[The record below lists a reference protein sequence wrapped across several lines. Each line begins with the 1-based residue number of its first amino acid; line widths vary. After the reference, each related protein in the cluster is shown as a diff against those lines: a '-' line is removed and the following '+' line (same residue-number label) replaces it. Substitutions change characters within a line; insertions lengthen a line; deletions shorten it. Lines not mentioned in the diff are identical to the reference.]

1 MVILQTTGIILKTD
15 TDTNTRKL
23 KISLLVD
30 VNNKEVVEKLKSE
43 NKLCI
48 ELKKWRQKRSLD
60 ANSYCWVLCD
70 KIAKE
75 LCKDGTIVTKE
86 DVYKDA
92 ILQIGS
98 FEPFIVQ
105 EKTYMNFKR
114 IWEKQGLGF
123 LVQEVSKKDKCIK
136 VNCYYGSSTYNTKEM
151 SLLIECIV
159 ELAKTLNIETK
170 PQSEIDKNRIKM
182 LEIEYDE
189 SFIKNEYLPKLEIL
203 TKCLKEGG
211 YPANNR
217 NNT

>member
-1 MVILQTTGIILKTD
+1 MQTTGIILKTD
-15 TDTNTRKL
+15 TDINTRKL

-30 VNNKEVVEKLKSE
+30 ANNKDVVEQLKNE

-60 ANSYCWVLCD
+60 ANSYCWTLCD

-92 ILQIGS
+92 ILQIGT

-105 EKTYMNFKR
+105 EKTYINFKR

-151 SLLIECIV
+151 SLLIEDLI
-159 ELAKTLNIETK
+159 ELAKTLNVETK
-170 PQSEIDKNRIKM
+170 SQSEIDS
-182 LEIEYDE
+182 L
-189 SFIKNEYLPKLEIL
+189 
-203 TKCLKEGG
+203 LKEWDK
-211 YPANNR
+211 
-217 NNT
+217 

>member
-15 TDTNTRKL
+15 TDINTRKL

-30 VNNKEVVEKLKSE
+30 VNNKEVVEQLKSE

-151 SLLIECIV
+151 SLLIEDLI
-159 ELAKTLNIETK
+159 ELAKTLNVETK
-170 PQSEIDKNRIKM
+170 SQSEIDS
-182 LEIEYDE
+182 L
-189 SFIKNEYLPKLEIL
+189 
-203 TKCLKEGG
+203 LKEWDK
-211 YPANNR
+211 
-217 NNT
+217 

>member
-1 MVILQTTGIILKTD
+1 MQTTGIILKTD
-15 TDTNTRKL
+15 TDINTRKL

-30 VNNKEVVEKLKSE
+30 TNDKDIVEQLKNE
-43 NKLCI
+43 NKLTI

-170 PQSEIDKNRIKM
+170 PQSEIDS
-182 LEIEYDE
+182 L
-189 SFIKNEYLPKLEIL
+189 
-203 TKCLKEGG
+203 LKEWDK
-211 YPANNR
+211 
-217 NNT
+217 

>member
-1 MVILQTTGIILKTD
+1 MQTTGIILKTD
-15 TDTNTRKL
+15 TDINTRKL

-30 VNNKEVVEKLKSE
+30 TNNKDIVEQLKNE
-43 NKLCI
+43 NKLTI

-170 PQSEIDKNRIKM
+170 PQSEIDS
-182 LEIEYDE
+182 L
-189 SFIKNEYLPKLEIL
+189 
-203 TKCLKEGG
+203 LKEWD
-211 YPANNR
+211 R
-217 NNT
+217 

>member
-1 MVILQTTGIILKTD
+1 MQTTGIILKTD
-15 TDTNTRKL
+15 TDINTRKL

-30 VNNKEVVEKLKSE
+30 VNNKEVVEQLKSE

-98 FEPFIVQ
+98 FEPFIAQ

-151 SLLIECIV
+151 SLLIEDLI
-159 ELAKTLNIETK
+159 ELAKTLNVETK
-170 PQSEIDKNRIKM
+170 SQSEIDS
-182 LEIEYDE
+182 L
-189 SFIKNEYLPKLEIL
+189 
-203 TKCLKEGG
+203 LKEWDK
-211 YPANNR
+211 
-217 NNT
+217 

>member
-170 PQSEIDKNRIKM
+170 PQSEIDS
-182 LEIEYDE
+182 L
-189 SFIKNEYLPKLEIL
+189 
-203 TKCLKEGG
+203 LKEWDK
-211 YPANNR
+211 
-217 NNT
+217 

>member
-1 MVILQTTGIILKTD
+1 MQTTGIILKTD
-15 TDTNTRKL
+15 TDINTRKL

-30 VNNKEVVEKLKSE
+30 INNKDIVEQLKNE
-43 NKLCI
+43 NKLTI

-170 PQSEIDKNRIKM
+170 PQSEIDS
-182 LEIEYDE
+182 L
-189 SFIKNEYLPKLEIL
+189 
-203 TKCLKEGG
+203 LKEWD
-211 YPANNR
+211 R
-217 NNT
+217 

>member
-1 MVILQTTGIILKTD
+1 MQTTGIILKTD
-15 TDTNTRKL
+15 TDISTRKL

-30 VNNKEVVEKLKSE
+30 TNNKDIVEQLKNE
-43 NKLCI
+43 NKLTI

-105 EKTYMNFKR
+105 EKTYSKFKR

-170 PQSEIDKNRIKM
+170 PQSEIDS
-182 LEIEYDE
+182 L
-189 SFIKNEYLPKLEIL
+189 
-203 TKCLKEGG
+203 LKEWD
-211 YPANNR
+211 R
-217 NNT
+217 

>member
-1 MVILQTTGIILKTD
+1 MQTTGIILKTD
-15 TDTNTRKL
+15 TDINTRKL

-30 VNNKEVVEKLKSE
+30 TNNKDIVEQLKNE
-43 NKLCI
+43 NKLTI

-170 PQSEIDKNRIKM
+170 PQSEIDS
-182 LEIEYDE
+182 L
-189 SFIKNEYLPKLEIL
+189 
-203 TKCLKEGG
+203 LKEWDKW
-211 YPANNR
+211 
-217 NNT
+217 

>member
-1 MVILQTTGIILKTD
+1 METTGIIVNTD
-15 TDTNTRKL
+15 TDVSTRKL
-23 KISLLVD
+23 KISLLLD
-30 VNNKEVVEKLKSE
+30 TNNKDVVEQLKSE
-43 NKLCI
+43 NKLTI

-105 EKTYMNFKR
+105 EKTLDNFKR

-123 LVQEVSKKDKCIK
+123 LVQEVSRKDKCIK
-136 VNCYYGSSTYNTKEM
+136 VNCYYGSSTYDTKEM
-151 SLLIECIV
+151 SLLIESLV
-159 ELAKTLNIETK
+159 ELAKTLHIETK
-170 PQSEIDKNRIKM
+170 PQNEIDS
-182 LEIEYDE
+182 L
-189 SFIKNEYLPKLEIL
+189 
-203 TKCLKEGG
+203 LKEWDK
-211 YPANNR
+211 
-217 NNT
+217 

>member
-1 MVILQTTGIILKTD
+1 MQTTGIILKTD
-15 TDTNTRKL
+15 TDINTRKL

-30 VNNKEVVEKLKSE
+30 INNKDVVEQLKSE
-43 NKLCI
+43 NKLTI

-60 ANSYCWVLCD
+60 ANSYCWTLCD

-170 PQSEIDKNRIKM
+170 PQSEIDS
-182 LEIEYDE
+182 L
-189 SFIKNEYLPKLEIL
+189 
-203 TKCLKEGG
+203 LKEWD
-211 YPANNR
+211 R
-217 NNT
+217 

>member
-30 VNNKEVVEKLKSE
+30 VNNKEVVEQLKSE

-151 SLLIECIV
+151 SLLIEDLI
-159 ELAKTLNIETK
+159 ELAKTLNVETK
-170 PQSEIDKNRIKM
+170 SQSEIDS
-182 LEIEYDE
+182 L
-189 SFIKNEYLPKLEIL
+189 
-203 TKCLKEGG
+203 LKEWDK
-211 YPANNR
+211 
-217 NNT
+217 

>member
-30 VNNKEVVEKLKSE
+30 VNNKEVVEQLKSE

-170 PQSEIDKNRIKM
+170 PQSEIDS
-182 LEIEYDE
+182 L
-189 SFIKNEYLPKLEIL
+189 
-203 TKCLKEGG
+203 LKEWD
-211 YPANNR
+211 R
-217 NNT
+217 

>member
-15 TDTNTRKL
+15 TDINTRKL

-30 VNNKEVVEKLKSE
+30 ASNKDVVEQLKSE
-43 NKLCI
+43 NKLTI

-105 EKTYMNFKR
+105 EKTYSKFKR

-136 VNCYYGSSTYNTKEM
+136 VNYYYGSSTYNTKEM

-170 PQSEIDKNRIKM
+170 PQSEIDS
-182 LEIEYDE
+182 L
-189 SFIKNEYLPKLEIL
+189 
-203 TKCLKEGG
+203 LKEWD
-211 YPANNR
+211 R
-217 NNT
+217 

>member
-1 MVILQTTGIILKTD
+1 MQTTGIILKTD
-15 TDTNTRKL
+15 TDINTRKL

-30 VNNKEVVEKLKSE
+30 VNNKEVVEQLKSE

-98 FEPFIVQ
+98 FEPFIIQ
-105 EKTYMNFKR
+105 EKTYANFKR
-114 IWEKQGLGF
+114 IWEKQWLGF
-123 LVQEVSKKDKCIK
+123 LVQEVSKKDKCVK
-136 VNCYYGSSTYNTKEM
+136 VNCYYGSSTYDTKEM
-151 SLLIECIV
+151 SLLIESIV

-170 PQSEIDKNRIKM
+170 PQSEIDS
-182 LEIEYDE
+182 L
-189 SFIKNEYLPKLEIL
+189 
-203 TKCLKEGG
+203 LKEWDKW
-211 YPANNR
+211 
-217 NNT
+217 